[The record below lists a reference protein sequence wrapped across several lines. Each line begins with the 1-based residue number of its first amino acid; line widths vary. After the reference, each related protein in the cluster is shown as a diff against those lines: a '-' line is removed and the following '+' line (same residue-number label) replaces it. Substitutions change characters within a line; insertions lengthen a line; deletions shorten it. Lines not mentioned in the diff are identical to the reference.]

1 MLQMSIMSMGSL
13 SHPAFCN
20 APCVHMIKNGYCDA
34 GASCGFCHLPHSK
47 KVRLNK
53 HQRQFL
59 QSLDA
64 GQKVVFIAP
73 IILQKM
79 EGFSEQVLFVE
90 ELKKAMEKS
99 EREGSIS
106 VACKKQSRQVQLTR
120 VLERMTTTALLE
132 LLATC
137 LPSEIFRLYEAARGE
152 GPLLHDVGSGPVML
166 LFPL

>member
-1 MLQMSIMSMGSL
+1 M
-13 SHPAFCN
+13 
-20 APCVHMIKNGYCDA
+20 
-34 GASCGFCHLPHSK
+34 
-47 KVRLNK
+47 
-53 HQRQFL
+53 
-59 QSLDA
+59 
-64 GQKVVFIAP
+64 VFIAP

-90 ELKKAMEKS
+90 ELKKAVEKS